1 MQTPSARGAR
11 RRDDRGFT
19 LVELIVAIVILAIVF
34 VPLLSAFVTGART
47 QAKSSQKN
55 AATLAAQNI
64 IEQIQAD
71 SIEAFRSKLS
81 GDASP
86 YSCSYSDASA
96 TGYTATVT
104 ATPVQQLSNDA
115 KTPVNS
121 QKVAVSNRM
130 DAWVDM
136 SGTNDTVLEEFKSM
150 TADGDVTETE
160 LQQAL
165 HRNITIESKPSADG
179 KNYNVTV
186 TFNYYGTIQYSVPNY
201 DKDGKLTG
209 YRLETVSI
217 GNNPSSNSDTNP
229 VYAPTD
235 TETITIP
242 DFEKLATLKSEKK
255 ASYSLYISFK
265 PITQSSKYY
274 YNDDFTIINENG
286 DGLDFNVFLIN
297 VLADGTSTVNY
308 SPRIVYLGQQDKS
321 CARVFSNIPLR
332 VGSEEYR
339 AYSGTSQP
347 PVGMPKTISIDG
359 TLVEKKAVD
368 RMYNIEVKVYSKN
381 DSTKPVVTM
390 SAIKLG

>member
-1 MQTPSARGAR
+1 MKKISVCA
-11 RRDDRGFT
+11 DDRGFT

-81 GDASP
+81 GDTIP

-136 SGTNDTVLEEFKSM
+136 SKTDDDALNAFSALANGQASDAALRAALRRTVKITSTKAENFYDVSI
-150 TADGDVTETE
+150 TFSYYGSVQYPVADLDEDG
-160 LQQAL
+160 
-165 HRNITIESKPSADG
+165 NITGYHYETATLGQAPGVTTGTPYDIVDSETISVPDNLNSLIAAKKPS
-179 KNYNVTV
+179 
-186 TFNYYGTIQYSVPNY
+186 F
-201 DKDGKLTG
+201 
-209 YRLETVSI
+209 
-217 GNNPSSNSDTNP
+217 
-229 VYAPTD
+229 
-235 TETITIP
+235 
-242 DFEKLATLKSEKK
+242 
-255 ASYSLYISFK
+255 SLYISFK
-265 PITQSSKYY
+265 PILQQSKYY
-274 YNDDFTIINENG
+274 YSDDFEIYNNNK
-286 DGLDFNVFLIN
+286 DGADFNVFFIDVLDETATSGGQVSN
-297 VLADGTSTVNY
+297 VVNY
-308 SPRIVYLGQQDKS
+308 TPSIVYYNQQDLS
-321 CARVFSNIPLR
+321 CARVFSNIAMRAGLK
-332 VGSEEYR
+332 EYI
-339 AYSGTSQP
+339 AHSGDANTPRKSI
-347 PVGMPKTISIDG
+347 PVDG

-368 RMYNIEVKVYSKN
+368 RMYNIEVKIYSQN
-381 DSTKPVVTM
+381 DNTKPVVTM